1 MSLGRSFHLCGPK
14 CGKVQKPLGFAAEAL
29 ELSMLVTKEWRREH
43 CQLRQLEPSQA
54 LFGWLVC

>member
-1 MSLGRSFHLCGPK
+1 MWESAK
-14 CGKVQKPLGFAAEAL
+14 AVGFAVEAL